1 MSTPLKILLL
11 FTGFLSTYRSYSQLA
26 TVEDIKKKY
35 EVVTKQIS
43 GLYNG
48 PKYQPDAVLY
58 DEGTP
63 FLYSYLQPGTVEY
76 DGKKY
81 TDTEL
86 LYDLVKDELVL
97 LHYNGS
103 ARIQLI
109 KSKVES
115 FTISERSFIHVKEDK
130 SKDWGI
136 NEGYYEVIHKGKD
149 LLLKKNLKVLQTSYT
164 SHSGRVDVFDRQKF
178 YLVRNDKANQ
188 VSSRKSFLS
197 LLGKTDID
205 SKLRKSG
212 ITYRANQEEYMK
224 QALKQTE
231 QPD

>member
-11 FTGFLSTYRSYSQLA
+11 FTGFLSTYRSYSQLS

-35 EVVTKQIS
+35 EAVTKKIS

-48 PKYQPDAVLY
+48 PKYLPDAVLY

-109 KSKVES
+109 KSKVEA
-115 FTISERSFIHVKEDK
+115 FTIAERSFIHIKAEK

-136 NEGYYEVIHKGKD
+136 NEGYYEVIHQGKD
-149 LLLKKNLKVLQTSYT
+149 LLLKKNLKILQTSYT

-178 YLVRNDKANQ
+178 FLVRNGKANQ
-188 VSSRKSFLS
+188 ISSRKNFLS
-197 LLGKTDID
+197 LIGKSDID

-224 QALKQTE
+224 QALQQTE

>member
-1 MSTPLKILLL
+1 MSTPNKSLI
-11 FTGFLSTYRSYSQLA
+11 FLAFFFSSHLSYSQLA

-48 PKYQPDAVLY
+48 PKYQQDAALY

-86 LYDLVKDELVL
+86 MYDLVKDELIL

-109 KSKVES
+109 KSKVEA
-115 FTISERSFIHVKEDK
+115 FTIADRNFIHVKSDR
-130 SKDWGI
+130 SIDWGI

-164 SHSGRVDVFDRQKF
+164 SHSGRVDVFDRQKY
-178 YLVRNDKANQ
+178 YLVKNGKAIQ
-188 VSSRKSFLS
+188 ISSRKSFLS

-224 QALKQTE
+224 QALQQTE

>member
-1 MSTPLKILLL
+1 MSIPYKLLIITA
-11 FTGFLSTYRSYSQLA
+11 FFLSSQISYAQLS

-48 PKYQPDAVLY
+48 TKYQPDAVLY

-63 FLYSYLQPGTVEY
+63 FLYSYLQPGSVEY

-81 TDTEL
+81 SDTEL

-109 KSKVES
+109 KSKVEA
-115 FTISERSFIHVKEDK
+115 FKIAGRNFIHVKADK

-136 NEGYYEVIHKGKD
+136 NEGYYEVIYRGKD
-149 LLLKKNLKVLQTSYT
+149 LLIKKNLKVLQSSYT
-164 SHSGRVDVFDRQKF
+164 SQSGRVDVYDRKKF

-188 VSSRKSFLS
+188 VNSRKSFLS
-197 LLGKTDID
+197 LLGKKDID
-205 SKLRKSG
+205 SKLRKTG
-212 ITYRANQEEYMK
+212 ITYRVNPEEYMK
-224 QALKQTE
+224 LALQQTE

>member
-1 MSTPLKILLL
+1 MSTPLKVLLL
-11 FTGFLSTYRSYSQLA
+11 FTGFISTYTSYSQLS
-26 TVEDIKKKY
+26 TVEDIKMKY
-35 EVVTKQIS
+35 EIVTKQVS

-76 DGKKY
+76 DGKNFK
-81 TDTEL
+81 DIEL
-86 LYDLVKDELVL
+86 MYDLVKDELVL

-109 KSKVES
+109 KSKVEA
-115 FTISERSFIHVKEDK
+115 FTIAERSFIHVKEDK
-130 SKDWGI
+130 SKNWGI

-149 LLLKKNLKVLQTSYT
+149 LLIKKNLKVLQTSYT
-164 SHSGRVDVFDRQKF
+164 SHSGRVDVFDRQKYF
-178 YLVRNDKANQ
+178 LVRNGKANQ
-188 VSSRKSFLS
+188 ISSRKSFLS
-197 LLGKTDID
+197 LLDKSDID

-212 ITYRANQEEYMK
+212 VTYRTNQEEYMK
-224 QALKQTE
+224 QALQQTE

>member
-1 MSTPLKILLL
+1 MPTSLKILLL
-11 FTGFLSTYRSYSQLA
+11 CTGICSSQISYTQLST
-26 TVEDIKKKY
+26 VEEIKKKY
-35 EVVTKQIS
+35 EVVTRQIS

-48 PKYQPDAVLY
+48 PKYQADAVLY

-63 FLYSYLQPGTVEY
+63 FLYSYLQPGSVDY
-76 DGKKY
+76 DGKHY

-86 LYDLVKDELVL
+86 LYDVVKDELVL

-109 KSKVES
+109 KSRVEAFS
-115 FTISERSFIHVKEDK
+115 LAGKNFINVKADK
-130 SKDWGI
+130 SNEWGL
-136 NEGYYEVIHKGKD
+136 NEGYYEVIHRGNN

-164 SHSGRVDVFDRQKF
+164 SQNGRVDVFDRQKY
-178 YLVRNDKANQ
+178 YLVKNGKANQ
-188 VSSRKSFLS
+188 ISGRTSFLS
-197 LLGKTDID
+197 LLGTTDID

-212 ITYRANQEEYMK
+212 ITYRSNQEEYMK
-224 QALKQTE
+224 QALQQTE

>member
-1 MSTPLKILLL
+1 MSIPLKRFILLAFFFSSHL
-11 FTGFLSTYRSYSQLA
+11 THAQLA

-48 PKYQPDAVLY
+48 PKYQLDAVLY

-63 FLYSYLQPGTVEY
+63 FLYSYLQPGSIEY

-81 TDTEL
+81 TDIEL

-97 LHYNGS
+97 LHFNGS

-109 KSKVES
+109 KSKVAA
-115 FTISERSFIHVKEDK
+115 FTIADRSFIHVKADR

-164 SHSGRVDVFDRQKF
+164 SQSGRVDVFDRQKYF
-178 YLVRNDKANQ
+178 LVKNGKANQ
-188 VSSRKSFLS
+188 ITSRKSFLS
-197 LLGKTDID
+197 LIGKTDID

-224 QALKQTE
+224 QALQQTE

>member
-1 MSTPLKILLL
+1 MPTPFRIFLL
-11 FTGFLSTYRSYSQLA
+11 FTCFCSTSISYSQLS

-48 PKYQPDAVLY
+48 PRYQQDAVLY

-63 FLYSYLQPGTVEY
+63 FLYSYLQPGSVNYDSRNY
-76 DGKKY
+76 DGV
-81 TDTEL
+81 EL
-86 LYDLVKDELVL
+86 MYDLVKDELIL

-109 KSKVES
+109 KEKVTA
-115 FTISERSFIHVKEDK
+115 FTIADRNFIHVKADE
-130 SKDWGI
+130 SKEWGL
-136 NEGYYEVIHKGKD
+136 NEGYYEVIHKGNN
-149 LLLKKNLKVLQTSYT
+149 LLLKRNLKVLQTSYT

-178 YLVRNDKANQ
+178 YLVKDGKSNL
-188 VSSRKSFLS
+188 VTGRKSFLS
-197 LLGKTDID
+197 LLGNNDVD
-205 SKLRKSG
+205 SRLRKSG
-212 ITYRANQEEYMK
+212 ITFRSNQEEYMK